1 MMNIKRLKIKIM
13 SIILLV
19 TLLTLEFSPFAVK
32 ATASQLQFYSKAAVS
47 VGYDSYNGKN
57 VFYGNATL
65 GGVTAYCID
74 YTCGLPSGTMTFRSY
89 LSDQGMAILM
99 HGYPNCTAASL
110 GCANDEEAYMATQ
123 MALWE
128 ILNRTGES
136 KKSGL
141 IFRVENVTPKA
152 GMEGF
157 YSRSVA
163 AAKKLVAI
171 AEADPYTDVPTLVVN
186 TNNATSKELGEDVLM
201 GPYVV
206 RVDGASKSNIKSIG
220 ATLGNAPASARI
232 TDANGNNKTSI
243 ANGDSVYVRM
253 SADEESTTFSVKFT
267 ADVDR
272 KVGCIYTQSGN
283 VQDYVRLDSIP
294 NSMEQPIT
302 IEWTKTES
310 FGRIEL
316 TKVDQDNQPVVGAKF
331 KLSKVDGTII
341 GEVSTGA
348 DGKITFYNVPVGDYV
363 LTEVEAPV
371 GYVIKEQTTNVTVK
385 ADEIS
390 TVKVVN
396 ERVKGKL
403 VITKIDDANKPLA
416 NVKFNIY
423 DSEGYY
429 LQSVVTDAQGKAS
442 VDVEY
447 GTYYFKE
454 VEAPAGYIMDETMY
468 KFSVDSE
475 NRTFYKT
482 VTNDR
487 YKGTLL
493 IVKTDENQT
502 PIQGVTFNILDAQ
515 GNVIKTVV
523 TNDEGLAGVK
533 NIPLGTYYY
542 QEIDGPDNIVID
554 TNKYEF
560 KIESNNQVIRK
571 DIVNEKVKGSLKIV
585 KVDEENKPIAGV
597 KFDILDSNKKVVET
611 ITTDS
616 NGIAT
621 SSKLLKGTY
630 YYKETYVPGN
640 YIIDT
645 KEYQFSIEKHNEVIE
660 KTVVNYQ
667 SRGSL
672 KIIKYN
678 NAGEYIANVKF
689 NILDADKNIVDTI
702 VTDKNGVAMS
712 KKLPLGQYY
721 FQEIEAP
728 DNVVMD
734 TTMRQFVLTSN
745 NQVITKN
752 VVNKLVDGKLKIIK
766 VDENNKPLAG
776 VKFNILDANKNVIDT
791 IVTDKNGIAE
801 SKDLEKGTY
810 YFQEIEAPEGII
822 VDNTVYEFKIEYDGQ
837 NVIKN
842 IVNNYAK
849 GNIVITKYDSAGN
862 LLQNVKF
869 QILDEA
875 KQVVDTIVTDENGR
889 AESKKLVLGKYFYRE
904 IEAPDNVIMDTGI
917 HEFSLTENNQVVNK
931 IVVNELIEGK
941 LKIIKVDEQDKPLA
955 GVKFNILDQDKKI
968 IDTMVTDENGIA
980 VSKELEKGKYFYQEI
995 EAPKGII
1002 VDKTIYEF
1010 EIETDGQNVI
1020 KTMINYY
1027 ERGRLVIVK
1036 YDSNNNPLSGVK
1048 FNILDGEGNI
1058 LDTVVTN
1065 EYGKATFKSLPLG
1078 TYYYQEVEAPDNVV
1092 IDLEKHEFEL
1102 VNKGEVVTE
1111 EVINKLIEG
1120 KLKIIKVDENNE
1132 PLQGVKFNILDLD
1145 KNVIDTIVTDEN
1157 GAAISKELEKG
1168 TYYYQEI
1175 EAPEGIIVDNTMYK
1189 FEVETDG
1196 QNVIKNMINYYAKG
1210 TLEIKKYDSKNRV
1223 LANVKFNIL
1232 DENNNVVDTI
1242 VTDENGIATSKKL
1255 PLGTYF
1261 YQEIE
1266 APENVVIDTNKYEF
1280 GLTQNNQVITKT
1292 VINELVE
1299 GTLKIIKVDENSKPL
1314 AGVKFNI
1321 LDLDKKVIDTI
1332 VTDENGVAVSK
1343 EIEKGKYYYQE
1354 IEAPE
1359 GIIVDNTMYEF
1370 EVETDGQNVIKNMIN
1385 YYVKGTLEITKL
1397 VEGANEVLA
1406 NVKFNILD
1414 EQRNVIETVITDENG
1429 VATSSKLPYGTYY
1442 FKEVGAPEGYI
1453 MDSKEHKFEI
1463 TKDNE
1468 LVQAVVYNKKAE
1480 LPVTGGLL
1488 SSDITIVFAVSM
1500 IVLFGYGI
1508 MKFLTDRKE
1517 EVC

>member
-163 AAKKLVAI
+163 AAKKLVAM

-186 TNNATSKELGEDVLM
+186 TDNATSKELGEDVLM

-206 RVDGASKSNIKSIG
+206 RVDNASKSNIKSVG
-220 ATLGNAPASARI
+220 ATLVNAPASARI
-232 TDANGNNKTSI
+232 TDANGNNKTSV

-253 SADEESTTFSVKFT
+253 SADEVSTTFSVKFT

-331 KLSKVDGTII
+331 RLAKTDGTII

-904 IEAPDNVIMDTGI
+904 IEAPDNVIMDTEI

-931 IVVNELIEGK
+931 TVVNELIEGK

-1036 YDSNNNPLSGVK
+1036 NDSNNNPLSGVK

-1157 GAAISKELEKG
+1157 GVAISKELEKG

-1442 FKEVGAPEGYI
+1442 FKEVEAPEGYI

>member
-1 MMNIKRLKIKIM
+1 MMNIKRLKMKIM

-19 TLLTLEFSPFAVK
+19 TLLTLEFSPLAVK

-47 VGYDSYNGKN
+47 VGYDSHNGKN

-128 ILNRTGES
+128 VLNRTGES
-136 KKSGL
+136 HKAGL

-163 AAKKLVAI
+163 AAKKLVAM
-171 AEADPYTDVPTLVVN
+171 AEAQPYTDVPTLVVN
-186 TNNATSKELGEDVLM
+186 TESATSKELGEDILM
-201 GPYVV
+201 GPYNVIIE
-206 RVDGASKSNIKSIG
+206 GAAKLNIKSIG
-220 ATLGNAPASARI
+220 ATLVNAPSSARI
-232 TDANGNNKTSI
+232 TDANGNNKNSI

-253 SADEESTTFSVKFT
+253 SSNEESTTFNVKFT

-272 KVGCIYTQSGN
+272 KVGCIYTQAGN

-294 NSMEQPIT
+294 NSMELPIT
-302 IEWTKTES
+302 IEWTKVEN

-331 KLSKVDGTII
+331 LLTKADGTVI
-341 GEVSTGA
+341 GEVSTGS
-348 DGKITFYNVPVGDYV
+348 DGKITFYNVPAGDYV
-363 LTEVEAPV
+363 LTEIEAPV
-371 GYVIKEQTTNVTVK
+371 GYVIKEKTKNVTVK
-385 ADEIS
+385 AGEIS
-390 TVKVVN
+390 SVKVVN
-396 ERVKGKL
+396 ERIKGKL

-429 LQSVVTDAQGKAS
+429 LKSVVTDTQGKAS
-442 VDVEY
+442 VDVDY

-454 VEAPAGYIMDETMY
+454 AEAPAGYIMDETMY

-475 NRTFYKT
+475 NRTFYKI
-482 VTNDR
+482 VTNER

-493 IVKTDENQT
+493 IVKTDDEQT

-515 GNVIKTVV
+515 GNVIKTIV
-523 TNDEGLAGVK
+523 TNEEGLAGVK

-542 QEIDGPDNIVID
+542 QEIDGPENIVID

-571 DIVNEKVKGSLKIV
+571 DIVNEKVKGSLKII

-597 KFDILDSNKKVVET
+597 KFDILDSNKKVLET
-611 ITTDS
+611 ITTDA
-616 NGIAT
+616 NGIAV

-630 YYKETYVPGN
+630 YYKETYVPGD
-640 YIIDT
+640 YIIDS
-645 KEYQFSIEKHNEVIE
+645 KEYEFNIEKHNEVIE
-660 KTVVNYQ
+660 KTIINYQ
-667 SRGSL
+667 ARGSL

-689 NILDADKNIVDTI
+689 NILDADKNVVDTI
-702 VTDKNGVAMS
+702 VTDKNGIAVS

-721 FQEIEAP
+721 YQEIEAP
-728 DNVVMD
+728 ENVVMD
-734 TTMRQFVLTSN
+734 TTIRSFVLTSKD
-745 NQVITKN
+745 QVITKN
-752 VVNKLVDGKLKIIK
+752 IVNKLVDGKLKIIK
-766 VDENNKPLAG
+766 VDENNKPLKG

-791 IVTDKNGIAE
+791 IVTDKNGVAE

-810 YFQEIEAPEGII
+810 YFQEIEAPEGIV
-822 VDNTVYEFKIEYDGQ
+822 VDDTIYEFKIEYDGQ

-849 GNIVITKYDSAGN
+849 GNIVITKYDNLGN
-862 LLQNVKF
+862 LLRNVKF

-875 KQVVDTIVTDENGR
+875 KQVVDTIVTDENGV
-889 AESKKLVLGKYFYRE
+889 ATSKKLVLGKYFYRE
-904 IEAPDNVIMDTGI
+904 VEAPDNVIMDTEI

-931 IVVNELIEGK
+931 TVVNELIEGK

-968 IDTMVTDENGIA
+968 IDTIVTDENGIA
-980 VSKELEKGKYFYQEI
+980 VSKELEKGKYYYQEI

-1002 VDKTIYEF
+1002 VD
-1010 EIETDGQNVI
+1010 
-1020 KTMINYY
+1020 
-1027 ERGRLVIVK
+1027 
-1036 YDSNNNPLSGVK
+1036 
-1048 FNILDGEGNI
+1048 
-1058 LDTVVTN
+1058 
-1065 EYGKATFKSLPLG
+1065 
-1078 TYYYQEVEAPDNVV
+1078 
-1092 IDLEKHEFEL
+1092 
-1102 VNKGEVVTE
+1102 
-1111 EVINKLIEG
+1111 
-1120 KLKIIKVDENNE
+1120 
-1132 PLQGVKFNILDLD
+1132 
-1145 KNVIDTIVTDEN
+1145 
-1157 GAAISKELEKG
+1157 
-1168 TYYYQEI
+1168 
-1175 EAPEGIIVDNTMYK
+1175 
-1189 FEVETDG
+1189 
-1196 QNVIKNMINYYAKG
+1196 
-1210 TLEIKKYDSKNRV
+1210 
-1223 LANVKFNIL
+1223 
-1232 DENNNVVDTI
+1232 
-1242 VTDENGIATSKKL
+1242 
-1255 PLGTYF
+1255 
-1261 YQEIE
+1261 
-1266 APENVVIDTNKYEF
+1266 
-1280 GLTQNNQVITKT
+1280 
-1292 VINELVE
+1292 
-1299 GTLKIIKVDENSKPL
+1299 
-1314 AGVKFNI
+1314 
-1321 LDLDKKVIDTI
+1321 
-1332 VTDENGVAVSK
+1332 
-1343 EIEKGKYYYQE
+1343 
-1354 IEAPE
+1354 
-1359 GIIVDNTMYEF
+1359 NTMYEF
-1370 EVETDGQNVIKNMIN
+1370 EIETDGQNVIKNMIN

-1397 VEGANEVLA
+1397 VEGTNEVLA

-1414 EQRNVIETVITDENG
+1414 EERNVVETIVTDENG

-1442 FKEVGAPEGYI
+1442 FKEVEAPEGYI
-1453 MDSKEHKFEI
+1453 IDNKEHKFEI
-1463 TKDNE
+1463 IKDNE
-1468 LVQAVVYNKKAE
+1468 LVQGVVYNKKAE
-1480 LPVTGGLL
+1480 LPVTGGIL
-1488 SSDITIVFAVSM
+1488 SSDIAIVFTVSM

-1508 MKFLTDRKE
+1508 MKFLSDKKE